1 MFRTAIIGCGGIAQT
16 HATYLSKMEN
26 VDIVAVCD
34 ILTERAEKLKETYAH
49 DALVFDDYIEMLD
62 TVKPDVLHVC
72 TPHYLHSEMAIAALK
87 RNINVM
93 LEKPVCINLTQVN
106 ELIKAEKESN
116 AKICISF
123 QNRYLLRN
131 QKAKELIE
139 SGAAGAV
146 KFANGTVLWH
156 RNSSYYVDSH
166 WRGFMATEGG
176 GVMINQ
182 AIHTLDLMLWLC
194 GEPEKLT
201 AMTANYHLKGIID
214 VEDTAS
220 AYITFK
226 NGANGMFYATTANYT
241 DAPISLEVVCE
252 NMTLSL
258 VNDDLYIDGVK
269 QKLYDNATSSDGKG
283 YWGVGHMMLFNDY
296 YSRLQNGSEMPIN
309 VEESS
314 KALKVLLAMYES
326 KGKEIIF

>member
-1 MFRTAIIGCGGIAQT
+1 MFRTAIVGCGGIAQT
-16 HATYLSKMEN
+16 HATYLSKMDN
-26 VDIVAVCD
+26 VEIVSVCD
-34 ILTERAEKLKETYAH
+34 ILSERCEKLKSTYAP
-49 DALVFDDYIEMLD
+49 DAIIYDNYIKMLD
-62 TVKPDVLHVC
+62 EIKPDVLHIC
-72 TPHYLHSEMAIAALK
+72 TPHYLHAEMAIAALK

-93 LEKPVCINLTQVN
+93 LEKPVCINLTQVE

-131 QKAKELIE
+131 KKAKELID
-139 SGAAGAV
+139 SGEAGKI
-146 KFANGTVLWH
+146 KFASGSVLWH
-156 RNSSYYVDSH
+156 RDAPYYVNSH

-194 GEPEKLT
+194 GEPKKLT

-220 AYITFK
+220 AYLTFK
-226 NGANGMFYATTANYT
+226 NGANGMFYATTAHYN

-252 NMTLSL
+252 NMTLNL
-258 VNDDLYIDGVK
+258 TDNDLYIDGVK
-269 QKLYDNATSSDGKG
+269 QELHDTASSSDGKD
-283 YWGVGHMMLFNDY
+283 YWGVGHMMLFADFY
-296 YSRLQNGSEMPIN
+296 KRLENNECMPIS
-309 VEESS
+309 VSEAA

-326 KGKEIIF
+326 KGNEFIF

>member
-1 MFRTAIIGCGGIAQT
+1 MFRTAIVGCGGIAQT
-16 HATYLSKMEN
+16 HATYLSKMVN
-26 VDIVAVCD
+26 VNIVAVCD
-34 ILTERAEKLKETYAH
+34 IITERAEKLKNTYAQE
-49 DALVFDDYIEMLD
+49 ALVFDDYVKMLD
-62 TVKPDVLHVC
+62 TVKPDVLHIC
-72 TPHYLHSEMAIAALK
+72 TPHYLHAEMAIAALK
-87 RNINVM
+87 RDINVV
-93 LEKPVCINLTQVN
+93 LEKPVCINLTQVE
-106 ELIKAEKESN
+106 ELIRAEKESN

-131 QKAKELIE
+131 KTAKELID
-139 SGAAGAV
+139 SGKAGNV
-146 KFANGTVLWH
+146 KFASGSVLWH
-156 RNSSYYVDSH
+156 RNAAYYTESH

-201 AMTANYHLKGIID
+201 AMTANYHLKGVID

-226 NGANGMFYATTANYT
+226 NGANGMFYATTAHYT
-241 DAPISLEVVCE
+241 DAPISLEIVCE
-252 NMTLSL
+252 NMTLNL

-269 QKLYDNATSSDGKG
+269 QNLYDTALDSAGKG
-283 YWGVGHMMLFNDY
+283 YWGVGHMMLFSDY
-296 YSRLQNGSEMPIN
+296 YSRLESGKDMPIS
-309 VEESS
+309 VEEAS

>member
-1 MFRTAIIGCGGIAQT
+1 MFRTAIVGCGGIAQT
-16 HATYLSKMEN
+16 HATYLSKMDN
-26 VDIVAVCD
+26 VKIVGVCD
-34 ILTERAEKLKETYAH
+34 ILTERAEKLKNTYAQ
-49 DALVFDDYIEMLD
+49 DAEIFDDYIKMLD
-62 TVKPDVLHVC
+62 TVQPDVLHVC
-72 TPHYLHSEMAIAALK
+72 TPHYLHCEMAIAALK
-87 RNINVM
+87 RNIHVM
-93 LEKPVCINLTQVN
+93 LEKPVCINLAQVD

-131 QKAKELIE
+131 KKAKELIT
-139 SGAAGAV
+139 SGEAGNV
-146 KFANGTVLWH
+146 KFANGTVLWS
-156 RNSSYYVDSH
+156 RNETYYTGSH

-194 GEPEKLT
+194 GAPEKLT
-201 AMTANYHLKGIID
+201 ALTANYHLKNIID

-226 NGANGMFYATTANYT
+226 NGAKGMFYATTAYYT
-241 DAPISLEVVCE
+241 DSPISLEIVCD

-258 VNDDLYIDGVK
+258 VNDDLFIDGKK
-269 QKLYDNATSSDGKG
+269 QELYDVAANSEGKG
-283 YWGVGHMMLFNDY
+283 YWGVGHQMLFNDY
-296 YSRLQNGSEMPIN
+296 YSRLESGADMPIN
-309 VEESS
+309 VEEAA

-326 KGKEIIF
+326 KGNEILF